1 VTASLKFLALRTAW
15 LLLLP
20 LLILMLPQAIYVK
33 KRTLRLPEAK
43 GPRKG
48 TIGGDG
54 CALRILH
61 VGESTVAGVG
71 VTDIK
76 KGFTAYLAASIH
88 QQSKRPVKWQVL
100 GVNGIRLNALLM
112 QLQQQPLAK
121 CDIAVVTM
129 GVNDTTKFTPLNKWR
144 QQLHLTIKR
153 LLSVTQGRIIFTQVP
168 AMEKFPAL
176 PAPLK
181 YLLGLRAQLLDMEL
195 QRVCNEYENVHYVLS
210 TPNIEPQFMAKDGYH
225 PSEEGYQEWAHSI
238 SPSILERIHHHDK

>member
-1 VTASLKFLALRTAW
+1 VTASLNFLVLRTVW
-15 LLLLP
+15 LLSLP

-48 TIGGDG
+48 TIGDDDG
-54 CALRILH
+54 ALHILH

-76 KGFTAYLAASIH
+76 KGFTAYLAASIN

-100 GVNGIRLNALLM
+100 GINGIRLNALLM

-153 LLSVTQGRIIFTQVP
+153 LFSVTQGPIIFTQVP
-168 AMEKFPAL
+168 SMAKFPAL

-181 YLLGLRAQLLDMEL
+181 YFLGLRAQLLDMEL
-195 QRVCNEYENVHYVLS
+195 QRVCNEYKNVHYVLS

-225 PSEEGYQEWAHSI
+225 PSEQGYQAWAHSI
-238 SPSILERIHHHDK
+238 SPSILERLPRHEK